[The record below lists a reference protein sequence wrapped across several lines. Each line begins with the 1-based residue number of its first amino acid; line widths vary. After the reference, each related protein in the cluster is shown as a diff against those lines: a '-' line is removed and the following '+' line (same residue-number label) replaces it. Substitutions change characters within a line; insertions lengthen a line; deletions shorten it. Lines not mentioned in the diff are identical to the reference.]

1 MKRKLLFCLIFVVI
15 AFSFAAFADSGDT
28 DTPHGLEGW
37 IESKMGSLHTI
48 WLFVIIA
55 ITLYLL
61 GKGADILVDE
71 AVTLSTRWGIP
82 QTLIGATIVSLGTTT
97 PEAAVSV
104 LAAIQGDP
112 GIALGNAV
120 GSIICDTGLILGTA
134 ALIAPLPL
142 NRKIVNRQG
151 WLQLGAG
158 FLLVIACLPFGS
170 LGTTFSE
177 GGRLPQV
184 MGFVFLILLAAY
196 MWQSIRWSRDA
207 DSDSTMEAE
216 PSHDESANTVLV
228 VVKLLFGI
236 LLVVAASSVLIPA
249 VKIVAERVRVPE
261 SIIAATLVAFGT
273 SLPEFVTAVT
283 AARRGHGALA
293 VGNVIG
299 ADILNVLFVAGAAA
313 AVTGGGL
320 EAPTHFFRLL
330 FPLML
335 FILVVFRVGI
345 FVSGDR
351 LKRPFGVILIAAYL
365 FVTILSYKITGG

>member
-1 MKRKLLFCLIFVVI
+1 M
-15 AFSFAAFADSGDT
+15 
-28 DTPHGLEGW
+28 
-37 IESKMGSLHTI
+37 

-104 LAAIQGDP
+104 LAAVQGDP
-112 GIALGNAV
+112 DIALGNAV

-170 LGTTFSE
+170 LGATFAE

-207 DSDSTMEAE
+207 DSDSTMEMDQ
-216 PSHDESANTVLV
+216 SHEDSANTVLV
-228 VVKLLFGI
+228 VAKLVLGI
-236 LLVVAASSVLIPA
+236 ILVVASSVVLIPA

-299 ADILNVLFVAGAAA
+299 ADILNVLFVAGASA
-313 AVTGGGL
+313 AVTGAGL

-345 FVSGDR
+345 FVSGDS

>member
-15 AFSFAAFADSGDT
+15 VFSFAAFADSGDT
-28 DTPHGLEGW
+28 EPPHGLEGW
-37 IESKMGSLHTI
+37 LESQLGSLHTI

-104 LAAIQGDP
+104 FAAVQGDP
-112 GIALGNAV
+112 DIALGNAV

-170 LGTTFSE
+170 LGATFAE

-207 DSDSTMEAE
+207 DSDSTMEVE
-216 PSHDESANTVLV
+216 HTHDESANTVLV

-249 VKIVAERVRVPE
+249 VKIVAERVKVPE

-345 FVSGDR
+345 FVSGDS

>member
-1 MKRKLLFCLIFVVI
+1 MTRKSYCFLIFVFLVLSLI
-15 AFSFAAFADSGDT
+15 AHGDSDDT
-28 DTPHGLEGW
+28 HDAHGIEGR
-37 IESKMGSLHTI
+37 IESKFGNLHTV

-55 ITLYLL
+55 VTLYLL
-61 GKGADILVDE
+61 GKGADVLVEE

-82 QTLIGATIVSLGTTT
+82 KTLIGATIVSLGTTT

-112 GIALGNAV
+112 DIALGNAV

-158 FLLVIACLPFGS
+158 FLLVIACLSFGS
-170 LGTTFSE
+170 LDSTFSA
-177 GGRLPQV
+177 GGRLPQL
-184 MGFVFLILLAAY
+184 MGFIFLALLVVY
-196 MWQSIRWSRDA
+196 LWQSIRWSRDA
-207 DSDSTMEAE
+207 GGTIEADHHE
-216 PSHDESANTVLV
+216 DKSANTFLVVIRLVFGIVLV
-228 VVKLLFGI
+228 VG
-236 LLVVAASSVLIPA
+236 ASSVLIPA
-249 VKIVAERVRVPE
+249 VKIVAERVNVPE

-283 AARRGHGALA
+283 AARRGHGELA

-299 ADILNVLFVAGAAA
+299 ADILNVLFVAGASA
-313 AVTGGGL
+313 AVTSGGL
-320 EAPTHFFRLL
+320 EAPPHFFNLL

-351 LKRPFGVILIAAYL
+351 LKRPFGVVLIGAYVL
-365 FVTILSYKITGG
+365 VTTLSYLKL

>member
-1 MKRKLLFCLIFVVI
+1 MKRKLLYCLIFIVI
-15 AFSFAAFADSGDT
+15 AFSVTAFADSGDT
-28 DTPHGLEGW
+28 ETPHGLEGW
-37 IESKMGSLHTI
+37 LESKLGNLHTI

-104 LAAIQGDP
+104 FAAVQGDP
-112 GIALGNAV
+112 DIALGNAV

-170 LGTTFSE
+170 LGTTLSE
-177 GGRLPQV
+177 GGRLPRL

-207 DSDSTMEAE
+207 DSDITMEPE
-216 PSHDESANTVLV
+216 QTHDESANTALV

-249 VKIVAERVRVPE
+249 VKIVAERVKVPE

-299 ADILNVLFVAGAAA
+299 ADILNVLFVAGASA

-335 FILVVFRVGI
+335 FILIVFRVGI
-345 FVSGDR
+345 FVSGDS